1 MSRVFNIINIAYER
15 LLIRKRKQL
24 SKKILSLCYSLYKS
38 CFRKYITD
46 ERMLLLCS
54 SADVLQSRSLS
65 RSILTE
71 LCQDKY
77 FVDSDCSIHHGENLL
92 SGLHVQGTNVAP
104 SKDETSVVT
113 EHTSVRITTL
123 FRESSQ

>member
-1 MSRVFNIINIAYER
+1 MSRVFYIINIAYER

-38 CFRKYITD
+38 CFRKYITY
-46 ERMLLLCS
+46 ERMLLLCF

-71 LCQDKY
+71 VFMSGQVLCWQRLLNTSRWEP
-77 FVDSDCSIHHGENLL
+77 VVWIACTRNECS
-92 SGLHVQGTNVAP
+92 S
-104 SKDETSVVT
+104 
-113 EHTSVRITTL
+113 
-123 FRESSQ
+123 